1 MQEIKIIFHKNDLP
15 SADIITGKAIAID
28 TETMGLE
35 LSRDRLC
42 LLQMK
47 DESNNIHLIQF
58 EKGKYNC
65 PNLKEVLRNKEIN
78 KIFHYARF
86 DILAI
91 YNYLGVLCENVFC
104 TKIASKLTR
113 TYTNKHGLK
122 DLCKELLGVELQKEQ
137 QNSNW
142 GASEINN
149 KQQAYAADDVL
160 YLHDL
165 KKELVTRLKQENR
178 INIAISCFNF
188 LPTRAILDAL
198 HWKDENDIFNH

>member
-1 MQEIKIIFHKNDLP
+1 MQEIKILFHKNDLP
-15 SADIITGKAIAID
+15 SVDIIVGKSIAID

-42 LLQMK
+42 LLQLK

-58 EKGKYNC
+58 EKGKYDA
-65 PNLKEVLRNKEIN
+65 PNLKTVLRNKEIN

-91 YNYLGVLCENVFC
+91 YNYLGVLCENIFC
-104 TKIASKLTR
+104 TKVASKLSR

-122 DLCKELLGVELQKEQ
+122 DLCQELLGVELQKEQ
-137 QNSNW
+137 QTSNW
-142 GASEINN
+142 GALEINN

-160 YLHDL
+160 YLHEL
-165 KKELVTRLKQENR
+165 KEKLIARLKQENR
-178 INIAISCFNF
+178 VNIANSCFNF
-188 LPTRAILDAL
+188 LPTRAVLDAL
-198 HWKDENDIFNH
+198 RWDDENDIFKH